1 MRRSPHLFLFLFLLP
16 ILALLQSCSGQKITV
31 VPEMVVTQ
39 TVGPGAGSATALF
52 DGNTA
57 TYWFPGWAAQA
68 KYPAVVMLDL
78 GREVELTK
86 IRVFDGYGMPQLAFA
101 AASELGQAPVEFL
114 RTPLGLFDAW
124 SEHSVSPKLRYLY
137 ISLSEAQHDKQLSE
151 IELYAADGGRVG
163 ESGAPISA
171 YKPAPLPRRDAD
183 KINLCGFHWV
193 PLEKLRPFAA
203 QRIFQMTQWTWR
215 PENKIMV
222 EPSYQAAANYD
233 TYYAAAKSQG
243 INIIP
248 CINQTPDWL
257 LDKWKLGTDPD
268 IAPADPTLSKTDPA
282 AYTDLAAYWFQIAA
296 RYGRQKLAPAQLN
309 VETTPRWTND
319 TPNTPK
325 TGLDLLTHLEVWNEP
340 DKWWKPELYME
351 PEQYCALLSACYDGH
366 EGRLGPN
373 CGIKTADPTMQVLM
387 AGLVTPSRGYLD
399 RMLIWAKTN
408 RRDQHLPCDIVNVH
422 HYSSK
427 GDGSTWTEGAAPETD
442 GRFYQ
447 MKQVAD
453 WAHRL
458 GLPLW
463 YTEFGYDTKAPS
475 QQYVT
480 PFAGRSNEDIKAD
493 WLVRVYLES
502 LAAGV
507 DNMFV
512 FNAIDE
518 PGAAGGG
525 LYQSSGLL
533 TGDGGAAPFSP
544 KPAYTAVV
552 KLIRELEGYTFE
564 RDISPGLPAE
574 ASATAGSSAEVPATA
589 GSSAEASAKAGK
601 VRALVFR
608 SGKNRKVAY
617 WSPTGEGKSAT
628 VNVGFASVTVT
639 ETPQFMP
646 LSKVFWFGL

>member
-1 MRRSPHLFLFLFLLP
+1 MPNWPICWRYERMKHISHTLLRFLLLP

-39 TVGPGAGSATALF
+39 TLGPGMGSATALF

-57 TYWFPGWAAQA
+57 THWFPGWPGQA
-68 KYPAVVMLDL
+68 KYPAVFMLDL
-78 GREVELTK
+78 GSEVELTQ
-86 IRVFDGYGMPQLAFA
+86 IRVFDGFGMPKLSFA
-101 AASELGQAPVEFL
+101 AASAIEQKPVEFL
-114 RTPLGLFDAW
+114 STSLELFDAW
-124 SEHSVSPKLRYLY
+124 SEHSVSQKLRYLY
-137 ISLSEAQHDKQLSE
+137 ISLSEAQSDKQLSE
-151 IELYAADGGRVG
+151 IELYAVDGSRVG
-163 ESGAPISA
+163 EGDAPIA
-171 YKPAPLPRRDAD
+171 YTPTPLPRRDAD

-193 PLEKLRPFAA
+193 PLDKLKPFAA

-215 PENKIMV
+215 PENKIAV
-222 EPSYQAAANYD
+222 EPSHQAAANYD
-233 TYYAAAKSQG
+233 TYYAAAKAQG

-257 LDKWKLGTDPD
+257 LEKWKLGADPD
-268 IAPADPTLSKTDPA
+268 IAPADPAHSPTDPA
-282 AYTDLAAYWFQIAA
+282 AYADLAAYWFQIAA

-309 VETTPRWTND
+309 VETAPRWTND
-319 TPNTPK
+319 AVNVPK

-340 DKWWKPELYME
+340 DKWWKPGLYME

-366 EGRLGPN
+366 EGRLGPG

-408 RRDQHLPCDIVNVH
+408 RRDQRLPCDIVNVH

-442 GRFYQ
+442 GRFYM
-447 MKQVAD
+447 MKQVTN

-458 GLPLW
+458 SLPLW

-493 WLVRVYLES
+493 WLQRVYLES

-512 FNAIDE
+512 FNAVDE

-533 TGDGGAAPFSP
+533 QNEAAAFAP

-552 KLIRELEGYTFE
+552 NLIRELEGYTFE
-564 RDISPGLPAE
+564 RDMSPSKEL
-574 ASATAGSSAEVPATA
+574 
-589 GSSAEASAKAGK
+589 
-601 VRALVFR
+601 RALVFR
-608 SGKNRKVAY
+608 SGENQKVAY
-617 WSPTGEGKSAT
+617 WSPTGEGRST
-628 VNVGFASVTVT
+628 VVTADQTSITVT

-646 LSKVFWFGL
+646 LSKAVLLGW